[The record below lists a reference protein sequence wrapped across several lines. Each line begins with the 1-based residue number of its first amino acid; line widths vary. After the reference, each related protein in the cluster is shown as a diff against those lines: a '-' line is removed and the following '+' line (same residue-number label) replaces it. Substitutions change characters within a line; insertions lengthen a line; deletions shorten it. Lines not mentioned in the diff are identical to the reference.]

1 MALIHPL
8 NMVQEDL
15 TFLLREIVKHG
26 DFALLFFKTGSPDVL
41 SRIKS
46 RAGYVQTLR
55 EKIELSCARLVE
67 RRKLGTSYYN
77 RVLAVRGFAN
87 ALADLGGGLIECV
100 EAATLASAFR
110 HPAADKCIK
119 FIKHLKRSILLT
131 QFGFKEEVRRT
142 SIKVAR
148 RADKLAHLFTDIQTQ
163 TLAQKDTLSDS
174 ELNAAFLCNAHL
186 KRLIKLLA
194 NAADAL
200 IKVDLGHVATL
211 QNYQHLKRASNSLN
225 HALGDLKVKRLALT
239 RSGSAIASLS
249 RENEAG
255 QRVLAVY
262 KEGQKSKIEEEVQGV
277 ENWRKFN
284 PRLAPDVLMQ
294 TDGQDDTSALLIE
307 HIPGK
312 TFESLLREGKEKPL
326 QQALAALFKVLSGAW
341 QSTLSKE
348 PAKAQFMRQLQK
360 RINDCMAVHPD
371 FFQDQ
376 HNLCGLVKPSFLEL
390 VSMVEQRESRWAATF
405 SVLIHGDFNVDNL
418 MFDGVEKRI
427 YFIDLHRSS
436 YFDYAQDLSVLMV
449 SIYRMQILEPK
460 QRELMMDC
468 AKQIYLF
475 GRRFA
480 KRQQDQ
486 TYELRMAAGL
496 ARSFASSTRFVLDKT
511 LSTRMHLRARY
522 LLEKLAY
529 LPAEKEANF
538 KLPLKELYGE

>member
-41 SRIKS
+41 GRIKS
-46 RAGYVQTLR
+46 RTGYVQTLR

-390 VSMVEQRESRWAATF
+390 VSMVEQRESRWATTF

>member
-294 TDGQDDTSALLIE
+294 TDGQDNTSALLIE

-390 VSMVEQRESRWAATF
+390 VSMVEQRESRWATTF

>member
-41 SRIKS
+41 GRIKS

-225 HALGDLKVKRLALT
+225 HALRDLKVKRLALT

-390 VSMVEQRESRWAATF
+390 VSMVEQRESRWATTF

-511 LSTRMHLRARY
+511 LSIRMHLRARY

>member
-46 RAGYVQTLR
+46 RTGYVQTLR

-390 VSMVEQRESRWAATF
+390 VSMVEQRESRWATTF

>member
-390 VSMVEQRESRWAATF
+390 VSMVEQRESRWATTF

-475 GRRFA
+475 GLRFA